1 MVDEDRDLLAVLV
14 RMKDASGKF
23 GLGVM
28 EHSQSQKA
36 QAEMVLMI
44 FDMADR
50 VLKRMID
57 NPVVVE
63 GDSL

>member
-1 MVDEDRDLLAVLV
+1 
-14 RMKDASGKF
+14 
-23 GLGVM
+23 M

>member
-1 MVDEDRDLLAVLV
+1 MTDEDRNRFGRASPG
-14 RMKDASGKF
+14 KDASGKF